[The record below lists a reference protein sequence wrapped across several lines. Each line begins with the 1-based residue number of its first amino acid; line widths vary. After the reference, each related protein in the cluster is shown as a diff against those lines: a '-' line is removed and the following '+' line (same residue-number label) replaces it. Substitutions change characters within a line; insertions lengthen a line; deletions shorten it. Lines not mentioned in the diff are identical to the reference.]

1 MKDKI
6 KTTVKALII
15 SLITIAVA
23 LPFTLTIVSLY
34 ALASDPVPV
43 PPIAPLQQVQVP
55 VGGIILW
62 PGTPDTVPAGWQICD
77 GTNGT
82 RDLRN
87 VFVVGAGDE
96 YIVHDT
102 GGAITSSHDHSINIT
117 QLGASGGTF
126 VYGTATRTEPQVLDN
141 RPPYHA
147 LYFIMRLE

>member
-1 MKDKI
+1 MKRE
-6 KTTVKALII
+6 TTKRAIGALITMLAI
-15 SLITIAVA
+15 IAG
-23 LPFTLTIVSLY
+23 ISLY
-34 ALASDPVPV
+34 ALAA
-43 PPIAPLQQVQVP
+43 PPIPPVRPLQQVQVP

-62 PGTPDTVPAGWQICD
+62 PGTPDTVPEGWQICD

-102 GGAITSSHDHSINIT
+102 GGAITSSHNHSINIT

-126 VYGTATRTEPQVLDN
+126 VYATATRTEPQVLDN